1 MKIKAGL
8 YHAKKKISEKY
19 YIVEV
24 TWQNNRKAVKIIY
37 PKVIPIYDK
46 MIMGLK
52 NFKTR
57 FEFIERINV
66 YNKV

>member
-8 YHAKKKISEKY
+8 YHVKKKDNDKY

-24 TWQNNRKAVKIIY
+24 IWINNRKTVRVIY
-37 PKVIPIYDK
+37 PRIGPDYNKTGIRVD
-46 MIMGLK
+46 
-52 NFKTR
+52 NFKIR

-66 YNKV
+66 YDKV